1 MPDLDFQVETVEAVP
16 FAAAPLLN
24 FKLKITSANPD
35 DLIQTVALR
44 CQINIEPTRRQYKPD
59 EQENLRDLF
68 GESDRWNQTLKPLLW
83 THTST
88 VVAPFQNMTT
98 ADLPVNCT
106 FDFNVAA
113 TKYFAGLDAGEIPLI
128 LLFSGTCF
136 YENEEGFTN
145 IAQISWSKE
154 TRFRL
159 PVEVW
164 RQMMDS
170 YYPNSAWLNLP
181 RETFDKLQKY
191 KTRNGIPTLESALE
205 KLLSREESEMQK
217 SATL

>member
-1 MPDLDFQVETVEAVP
+1 MPDLDFQVESAESVP
-16 FAAAPLLN
+16 FAAAPLLI

-44 CQINIEPTRRQYKPD
+44 CQINIEPTRRQYDPGEK
-59 EQENLRDLF
+59 ENLRDLF
-68 GESDRWNQTLKPLLW
+68 GESERWNQTLKPMLW

-88 VVAPFQNMTT
+88 VVAPFQNQTT
-98 ADLPVNCT
+98 ADLPVQCT

-113 TKYFAGLDAGEIPLI
+113 TKYFAGLEAGEIPLI

-136 YENEEGFTN
+136 YENEEGFTQ

-154 TRFRL
+154 ARFRL

-170 YYPNSAWLNLP
+170 YYPNSVWLNLP
-181 RETFDKLQKY
+181 RDTFEKLQKY
-191 KTRNGIPTLESALE
+191 KMRNGIPTLEMALE
-205 KLLSREESEMQK
+205 KLLKSEPPALAGG
-217 SATL
+217 ST